1 VYSNLSTKYKKKY
14 APLEPVD
21 LEIYRG
27 IIGKEK
33 VDSIKKLADLLVNRT
48 WTNINSTFEGGGVAE
63 MLRSIVPLANGL
75 GINCIWYCIE
85 GSEDFYMVTKRF
97 HNIIQGLDQEFTL
110 EDLLDLYINTNKKN
124 FRNRRIIADMN
135 VIHDPQ
141 PCASIVHGHY
151 EGKMIWRCHIDTSE
165 TNELIWNFLLPYI
178 NNYDGVVFSHDN
190 FVKEGIKKPVYRM
203 APAIDPLSVKN
214 LQRNEKEAL
223 NILRDLFNTYNIDPG
238 RPIVLAVSRYDVHK
252 NQETI
257 IKSFI
262 KLRGFKKIQKIK
274 PLLIIVGNS
283 AKDDPEGNQVYSKL
297 TRIVDGDPDIHLL
310 LNISNNDECIG
321 ALMKIAKVF
330 VHVSTKEG
338 FGLVISEALWQG
350 TPVIGSNIGGIPL
363 QVINN
368 KTGFLVEPYNV
379 DHIATYM
386 KFLLTNKDERERIG
400 YHAVEH
406 VRNNFLITSLIKRYC
421 ILMRF
426 LLGIDFPYFTIR

>member
-1 VYSNLSTKYKKKY
+1 MYNNLSPKYKKKY

-21 LEIYRG
+21 LEIYSE
-27 IIGKEK
+27 IIGKDK
-33 VDSIKKLADLLVNRT
+33 VESIRKLADLLVNKT
-48 WTNINSTFEGGGVAE
+48 WTNVNSTFEGGGVAE
-63 MLRSIVPLANGL
+63 MLKSIVPLANGL
-75 GINCIWYCIE
+75 GINCLWYCIE
-85 GSEDFYMVTKRF
+85 GSENFYMVTKRF
-97 HNIIQGLDQEFTL
+97 HNIIQGLDQKFTL

-124 FRNRRIIADMN
+124 FKNKRIIADMN
-135 VIHDPQ
+135 VVHDPQ

-214 LQRNEKEAL
+214 KQRTEKEAL
-223 NILRDLFNTYNIDPG
+223 DTLSDLFNTHNIDPR
-238 RPIVLAVSRYDVHK
+238 RPIILAVSRYDVHK

-262 KLRGFKKIQKIK
+262 KLKSFKKIQKIK

-283 AKDDPEGNQVYSKL
+283 ASDDPEGSEVYS
-297 TRIVDGDPDIHLL
+297 RITKIADGDPDIHLL
-310 LNISNNDECIG
+310 LNISNNDESIG
-321 ALMKIAKVF
+321 SLMKIAKVF

-379 DHIATYM
+379 DHIATYI
-386 KFLLTNKDERERIG
+386 KFLLTNKDERERMG

-406 VRNNFLITSLIKRYC
+406 VRNHFLITSLIKRYC